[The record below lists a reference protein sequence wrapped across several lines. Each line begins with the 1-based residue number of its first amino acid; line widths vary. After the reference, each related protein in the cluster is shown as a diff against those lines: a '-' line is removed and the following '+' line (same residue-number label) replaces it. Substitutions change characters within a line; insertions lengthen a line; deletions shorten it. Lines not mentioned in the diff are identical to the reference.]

1 MLSYQEAKAAVVRI
15 TGEAQRLADKYPSH
29 FPPGYLE
36 VWYGGMFLH
45 GFHLAPSDRERPIQY
60 MGETEEGAL
69 LWLLRQ
75 LAPS

>member
-1 MLSYQEAKAAVVRI
+1 
-15 TGEAQRLADKYPSH
+15 
-29 FPPGYLE
+29 
-36 VWYGGMFLH
+36 MFLH

-60 MGETEEGAL
+60 MGETEEDAL